1 MEKDNL
7 KLYVDLMNRYDEET
21 KLGMTMVF
29 NSDEK
34 NLLSYMKKIA
44 IKDKEA
50 NKFLNS
56 LTTMSPEE
64 REQAVEDYFKEEDKD
79 IIITLDDVKD
89 YKEEI
94 ANKSKEDQNKLNY
107 LINNYNKLKIKGI
120 WLSDL
125 KYIDENDEVKDIDLK
140 KIAKEEE
147 KEEIK
152 EYKSRTDRNYDEL
165 KDIDEED
172 EEIILPVKK
181 ETTKST
187 KKPVK
192 KENTKA
198 EYFKA
203 SALFL
208 STALV
213 GVVLAIVALLFIKK

>member
-7 KLYVDLMNRYDEET
+7 RLYVNLMNKYDEES
-21 KLGMTMVF
+21 KMGITMVF

-34 NLLSYMKKIA
+34 NLMSYMKKIA

-56 LTTMSPEE
+56 LTSMTPEE
-64 REQAVEDYFKEEDKD
+64 REQAVEDYFKDDTEEKD
-79 IIITLDDVKD
+79 IIITLSDVKD

-107 LINNYNKLKIKGI
+107 LLNNYNKLKIKGI

-147 KEEIK
+147 KEEKQEI
-152 EYKSRTDRNYDEL
+152 KSRTERNYDEL
-165 KDIDEED
+165 EESV
-172 EEIILPVKK
+172 EEPIIKPAKK
-181 ETTKST
+181 ET
-187 KKPVK
+187 KKPEK
-192 KENTKA
+192 KENIKVEYLKA
-198 EYFKA
+198 GL
-203 SALFL
+203 LFFI
-208 STALV
+208 TAII
-213 GVVLAIVALLFIKK
+213 GVVLAVVALMILKK